1 MVKNLLDAMMEVPSL
16 HIQFSEKE
24 YFSCS
29 YDLLLAGLKLQNND
43 TTSPTTIPHSHA
55 HAITCKWEPGNETQY
70 CKHQRHV
77 STYCIGQGHPMKPHR
92 LALTHSLVLNYGLY
106 KTMEVSET
114 VSLSQLSLNLSED
127 VGMGLVV
134 FLFHSTV
141 RSTGHTVPHD
151 TTCAGSMLRI
161 TLTSCRGLHHTL
173 YM

>member
-1 MVKNLLDAMMEVPSL
+1 MVKNSLDAMMEVPSL

-29 YDLLLAGLKLQNND
+29 YDLLLAGLKLQNNG

-114 VSLSQLSLNLSED
+114 ALCLNL
-127 VGMGLVV
+127 V
-134 FLFHSTV
+134 
-141 RSTGHTVPHD
+141 
-151 TTCAGSMLRI
+151 
-161 TLTSCRGLHHTL
+161 
-173 YM
+173 

>member
-1 MVKNLLDAMMEVPSL
+1 MICYWLALSYKTMAQRHPQQYLIPMPMPSL
-16 HIQFSEKE
+16 VS
-24 YFSCS
+24 
-29 YDLLLAGLKLQNND
+29 G
-43 TTSPTTIPHSHA
+43 SPGMRLGS
-55 HAITCKWEPGNETQY
+55 
-70 CKHQRHV
+70 KHQRHV
-77 STYCIGQGHPMKPHR
+77 SLYCTGQGHPMKPHR